1 MNARLIALALL
12 SGLAMG
18 SAAAQERADAF
29 PTRAIKIVVP
39 FPAGGPSDVLARMI
53 GQKMSEDWGQPV
65 VIENRPGA
73 NTVLGAQQVAKAAPD
88 GYTLLMAIDSTLT
101 MNQYLYR
108 TPPYDPFNDF
118 APITL
123 TAKTMQLLIVN
134 AASDVKTVNDLISRA
149 KAQPGKLN
157 YGAGTITTKLTG
169 YLFNKSAG
177 IETVLV
183 PYNGSAEVAQGLL
196 TKSVDFSFDGPSA
209 SLSLI
214 QGGQFR
220 VLAKFD
226 PRPFPPVPDLPL
238 ITTAMPNMDEITVW
252 LGLVAPKGTPAAV
265 IDKIQ
270 AEVAKALADPDV
282 KAKADAS
289 GLFPATSTPAEFAA
303 FIRKEARAMVVRR
316 EGNRNEV
323 RLTRSSRPRDIML
336 VASGFAA
343 RLRALFA
350 AVWIASTLAVDQAA
364 AQGATETYPNRAVRL
379 VVPFPAGGPTDILSR
394 VVAQR
399 LSEVWGQPVVIE
411 NQPGANTA
419 IAAARV
425 AKMPADGYT
434 LLAAMD
440 VTMVLNPITNRNL
453 SYDPLK
459 DFVPITLG
467 SKNTSLLSV
476 RAEDGPRT
484 VKELIARAKANPGKL
499 NYGAGI
505 ITTRLAGYLFNREA
519 GHRRAVH
526 SVQWQPADGTG
537 PADRRRR
544 LHRRWRRHQPA
555 AHPERQIA
563 GACQAQQP
571 SAARA
576 ARRQPLAVE
585 AGHSGARRHFD
596 LDRICGAGRHP
607 AQHRRQDS
615 TRNRQD
621 VRRSGDRR
629 KAGKS
634 RHQHRQQFA
643 GGIRCLRA
651 QRTGPLGSSIQG

>member
-18 SAAAQERADAF
+18 SAAAQERADVF

-101 MNQYLYR
+101 MNQYLYS

-134 AASDVKTVNDLISRA
+134 AASDVKTVKDLISRA

-270 AEVAKALADPDV
+270 AEVAKALADPAV
-282 KAKADAS
+282 KTKADAS

-303 FIRKEARAMVVRR
+303 FIRKEAQRW
-316 EGNRNEV
+316 
-323 RLTRSSRPRDIML
+323 SSI
-336 VASGFAA
+336 
-343 RLRALFA
+343 
-350 AVWIASTLAVDQAA
+350 
-364 AQGATETYPNRAVRL
+364 
-379 VVPFPAGGPTDILSR
+379 
-394 VVAQR
+394 
-399 LSEVWGQPVVIE
+399 
-411 NQPGANTA
+411 
-419 IAAARV
+419 
-425 AKMPADGYT
+425 
-434 LLAAMD
+434 
-440 VTMVLNPITNRNL
+440 
-453 SYDPLK
+453 
-459 DFVPITLG
+459 
-467 SKNTSLLSV
+467 
-476 RAEDGPRT
+476 
-484 VKELIARAKANPGKL
+484 VKE
-499 NYGAGI
+499 
-505 ITTRLAGYLFNREA
+505 
-519 GHRRAVH
+519 
-526 SVQWQPADGTG
+526 TG
-537 PADRRRR
+537 MKYD
-544 LHRRWRRHQPA
+544 
-555 AHPERQIA
+555 
-563 GACQAQQP
+563 
-571 SAARA
+571 
-576 ARRQPLAVE
+576 
-585 AGHSGARRHFD
+585 
-596 LDRICGAGRHP
+596 
-607 AQHRRQDS
+607 
-615 TRNRQD
+615 
-621 VRRSGDRR
+621 
-629 KAGKS
+629 
-634 RHQHRQQFA
+634 
-643 GGIRCLRA
+643 
-651 QRTGPLGSSIQG
+651 

>member
-18 SAAAQERADAF
+18 SAAAQERADVF

-101 MNQYLYR
+101 MNQYLYS

-134 AASDVKTVNDLISRA
+134 AASDVKTVKDLISRA

-226 PRPFPPVPDLPL
+226 PRPFSPVPDLPL

-270 AEVAKALADPDV
+270 AEVAKALADPAV
-282 KAKADAS
+282 KTKADAS

-303 FIRKEARAMVVRR
+303 FIRKEAQRWSTVVKDT
-316 EGNRNEV
+316 G
-323 RLTRSSRPRDIML
+323 M
-336 VASGFAA
+336 
-343 RLRALFA
+343 
-350 AVWIASTLAVDQAA
+350 
-364 AQGATETYPNRAVRL
+364 
-379 VVPFPAGGPTDILSR
+379 
-394 VVAQR
+394 
-399 LSEVWGQPVVIE
+399 
-411 NQPGANTA
+411 
-419 IAAARV
+419 
-425 AKMPADGYT
+425 K
-434 LLAAMD
+434 
-440 VTMVLNPITNRNL
+440 
-453 SYDPLK
+453 YD
-459 DFVPITLG
+459 
-467 SKNTSLLSV
+467 
-476 RAEDGPRT
+476 
-484 VKELIARAKANPGKL
+484 
-499 NYGAGI
+499 
-505 ITTRLAGYLFNREA
+505 
-519 GHRRAVH
+519 
-526 SVQWQPADGTG
+526 
-537 PADRRRR
+537 
-544 LHRRWRRHQPA
+544 
-555 AHPERQIA
+555 
-563 GACQAQQP
+563 
-571 SAARA
+571 
-576 ARRQPLAVE
+576 
-585 AGHSGARRHFD
+585 
-596 LDRICGAGRHP
+596 
-607 AQHRRQDS
+607 
-615 TRNRQD
+615 
-621 VRRSGDRR
+621 
-629 KAGKS
+629 
-634 RHQHRQQFA
+634 
-643 GGIRCLRA
+643 
-651 QRTGPLGSSIQG
+651 

>member
-12 SGLAMG
+12 SGLAIG
-18 SAAAQERADAF
+18 SAAAQERADVF

-53 GQKMSEDWGQPV
+53 GQKMNEDWGQPV

-101 MNQYLYR
+101 MNQYLYS

-134 AASDVKTVNDLISRA
+134 AASDVKTVQDLISRA

-270 AEVAKALADPDV
+270 AEVAKALADPAV
-282 KAKADAS
+282 KTKADAS

-303 FIRKEARAMVVRR
+303 FIRKEAQR
-316 EGNRNEV
+316 
-323 RLTRSSRPRDIML
+323 
-336 VASGFAA
+336 
-343 RLRALFA
+343 
-350 AVWIASTLAVDQAA
+350 WSTV
-364 AQGATETYPNRAVRL
+364 
-379 VVPFPAGGPTDILSR
+379 
-394 VVAQR
+394 
-399 LSEVWGQPVVIE
+399 
-411 NQPGANTA
+411 
-419 IAAARV
+419 
-425 AKMPADGYT
+425 
-434 LLAAMD
+434 
-440 VTMVLNPITNRNL
+440 
-453 SYDPLK
+453 
-459 DFVPITLG
+459 
-467 SKNTSLLSV
+467 
-476 RAEDGPRT
+476 
-484 VKELIARAKANPGKL
+484 VKE
-499 NYGAGI
+499 
-505 ITTRLAGYLFNREA
+505 
-519 GHRRAVH
+519 
-526 SVQWQPADGTG
+526 TG
-537 PADRRRR
+537 MKYD
-544 LHRRWRRHQPA
+544 
-555 AHPERQIA
+555 
-563 GACQAQQP
+563 
-571 SAARA
+571 
-576 ARRQPLAVE
+576 
-585 AGHSGARRHFD
+585 
-596 LDRICGAGRHP
+596 
-607 AQHRRQDS
+607 
-615 TRNRQD
+615 
-621 VRRSGDRR
+621 
-629 KAGKS
+629 
-634 RHQHRQQFA
+634 
-643 GGIRCLRA
+643 
-651 QRTGPLGSSIQG
+651 

>member
-12 SGLAMG
+12 SGLAIG
-18 SAAAQERADAF
+18 SPAAQERADVF

-101 MNQYLYR
+101 MNQYLYS

-134 AASDVKTVNDLISRA
+134 AASDVKTVKDLISRA

-270 AEVAKALADPDV
+270 AEVAKALADPAV
-282 KAKADAS
+282 KTKADAS

-303 FIRKEARAMVVRR
+303 FIRKEAQR
-316 EGNRNEV
+316 
-323 RLTRSSRPRDIML
+323 
-336 VASGFAA
+336 
-343 RLRALFA
+343 
-350 AVWIASTLAVDQAA
+350 WSTV
-364 AQGATETYPNRAVRL
+364 
-379 VVPFPAGGPTDILSR
+379 
-394 VVAQR
+394 
-399 LSEVWGQPVVIE
+399 
-411 NQPGANTA
+411 
-419 IAAARV
+419 
-425 AKMPADGYT
+425 
-434 LLAAMD
+434 
-440 VTMVLNPITNRNL
+440 
-453 SYDPLK
+453 
-459 DFVPITLG
+459 
-467 SKNTSLLSV
+467 
-476 RAEDGPRT
+476 
-484 VKELIARAKANPGKL
+484 VKE
-499 NYGAGI
+499 
-505 ITTRLAGYLFNREA
+505 
-519 GHRRAVH
+519 
-526 SVQWQPADGTG
+526 TG
-537 PADRRRR
+537 MKYD
-544 LHRRWRRHQPA
+544 
-555 AHPERQIA
+555 
-563 GACQAQQP
+563 
-571 SAARA
+571 
-576 ARRQPLAVE
+576 
-585 AGHSGARRHFD
+585 
-596 LDRICGAGRHP
+596 
-607 AQHRRQDS
+607 
-615 TRNRQD
+615 
-621 VRRSGDRR
+621 
-629 KAGKS
+629 
-634 RHQHRQQFA
+634 
-643 GGIRCLRA
+643 
-651 QRTGPLGSSIQG
+651 

>member
-12 SGLAMG
+12 SGLAIG
-18 SAAAQERADAF
+18 SPAAQERADVF

-88 GYTLLMAIDSTLT
+88 GYTLLMAIDSTLS
-101 MNQYLYR
+101 MNQYLYS

-134 AASDVKTVNDLISRA
+134 AASDVKTVKDLISRA

-270 AEVAKALADPDV
+270 AEVAKALADPAV
-282 KAKADAS
+282 KTKADAS

-303 FIRKEARAMVVRR
+303 FIRKEAQR
-316 EGNRNEV
+316 
-323 RLTRSSRPRDIML
+323 
-336 VASGFAA
+336 
-343 RLRALFA
+343 
-350 AVWIASTLAVDQAA
+350 WSTV
-364 AQGATETYPNRAVRL
+364 
-379 VVPFPAGGPTDILSR
+379 
-394 VVAQR
+394 
-399 LSEVWGQPVVIE
+399 
-411 NQPGANTA
+411 
-419 IAAARV
+419 
-425 AKMPADGYT
+425 
-434 LLAAMD
+434 
-440 VTMVLNPITNRNL
+440 
-453 SYDPLK
+453 
-459 DFVPITLG
+459 
-467 SKNTSLLSV
+467 
-476 RAEDGPRT
+476 
-484 VKELIARAKANPGKL
+484 VKE
-499 NYGAGI
+499 
-505 ITTRLAGYLFNREA
+505 
-519 GHRRAVH
+519 
-526 SVQWQPADGTG
+526 TG
-537 PADRRRR
+537 MKYD
-544 LHRRWRRHQPA
+544 
-555 AHPERQIA
+555 
-563 GACQAQQP
+563 
-571 SAARA
+571 
-576 ARRQPLAVE
+576 
-585 AGHSGARRHFD
+585 
-596 LDRICGAGRHP
+596 
-607 AQHRRQDS
+607 
-615 TRNRQD
+615 
-621 VRRSGDRR
+621 
-629 KAGKS
+629 
-634 RHQHRQQFA
+634 
-643 GGIRCLRA
+643 
-651 QRTGPLGSSIQG
+651 

>member
-238 ITTAMPNMDEITVW
+238 ITTDVPNMDEITVW
-252 LGLVAPKGTPAAV
+252 LGLVAPKGTPSAV
-265 IDKIQ
+265 IDKLQ
-270 AEVAKALADPDV
+270 AEVAKALADPAV

-289 GLFPATSTPAEFAA
+289 GLSPATSTPAEFAA
-303 FIRKEARAMVVRR
+303 FIRKEAQRWSTVVKDT
-316 EGNRNEV
+316 G
-323 RLTRSSRPRDIML
+323 M
-336 VASGFAA
+336 
-343 RLRALFA
+343 
-350 AVWIASTLAVDQAA
+350 
-364 AQGATETYPNRAVRL
+364 
-379 VVPFPAGGPTDILSR
+379 
-394 VVAQR
+394 
-399 LSEVWGQPVVIE
+399 
-411 NQPGANTA
+411 
-419 IAAARV
+419 
-425 AKMPADGYT
+425 K
-434 LLAAMD
+434 
-440 VTMVLNPITNRNL
+440 
-453 SYDPLK
+453 YD
-459 DFVPITLG
+459 
-467 SKNTSLLSV
+467 
-476 RAEDGPRT
+476 
-484 VKELIARAKANPGKL
+484 
-499 NYGAGI
+499 
-505 ITTRLAGYLFNREA
+505 
-519 GHRRAVH
+519 
-526 SVQWQPADGTG
+526 
-537 PADRRRR
+537 
-544 LHRRWRRHQPA
+544 
-555 AHPERQIA
+555 
-563 GACQAQQP
+563 
-571 SAARA
+571 
-576 ARRQPLAVE
+576 
-585 AGHSGARRHFD
+585 
-596 LDRICGAGRHP
+596 
-607 AQHRRQDS
+607 
-615 TRNRQD
+615 
-621 VRRSGDRR
+621 
-629 KAGKS
+629 
-634 RHQHRQQFA
+634 
-643 GGIRCLRA
+643 
-651 QRTGPLGSSIQG
+651 